1 MFKQLST
8 FKKKRSCLNR
18 SISTKIEV
26 SRQLHLT
33 SIICKLIVTICA
45 KVKEGSFNST
55 GSVYTSKKNTR
66 KKTVIKHDPFV
77 CV

>member
-1 MFKQLST
+1 MKRIKLNVQTT
-8 FKKKRSCLNR
+8 FNILKKKSCLNR

-55 GSVYTSKKNTR
+55 GSELIT
-66 KKTVIKHDPFV
+66 I
-77 CV
+77 